1 MKVRFETAA
10 GKDSKNTAVVEDS
23 LSPFWDETMTFDF
36 DIASQYQLDTQKAY
50 IEVWDSDRVKDEQ
63 IGSFELGSI
72 VLAFL
77 SRCLAMV
84 CVVFAPL
91 HCCSTIPWALP
102 LTFACGLDRFGV
114 LVAAEGP
121 RALPSVAEPERHHG
135 NLPRRPGVPT
145 PVNVHT
151 NEG

>member
-84 CVVFAPL
+84 CVFSRSSSLLFHDSLGSSADFRL
-91 HCCSTIPWALP
+91 WSGQIWGSCGGRRTTSSTV
-102 LTFACGLDRFGV
+102 GG
-114 LVAAEGP
+114 
-121 RALPSVAEPERHHG
+121 
-135 NLPRRPGVPT
+135 
-145 PVNVHT
+145 
-151 NEG
+151 